1 MENLWTAG
9 RSVWM
14 KLGKE
19 VVADLVVADTE
30 VVAEEEVVDSSEE
43 AEGEVDHEVEEV
55 MVVVTGVME
64 EETGVMVVVIVVMV
78 GIGAMVEEV
87 VATRV
92 EEATLPVAVETTTE
106 TGVLAMEIVGA
117 PTEMAMIAMVLH
129 TSKTQDPSLH
139 WLLKVKVWHME
150 MGLYRIRSH
159 QTAGSKKRIYYVFS
173 LCEEE
178 QMDSHVT
185 VQHSL
190 NKIHPTFETTFV
202 LLCLLIWIINIL
214 QMKPG
219 FRKEFFKKNK
229 K

>member
-14 KLGKE
+14 KRGKE
-19 VVADLVVADTE
+19 VVAAPVVVDTE
-30 VVAEEEVVDSSEE
+30 VVEEEEVVDSSEE
-43 AEGEVDHEVEEV
+43 EEGEVDHEVEEV

-64 EETGVMVVVIVVMV
+64 EETGVMAVVIVVMV

-92 EEATLPVAVETTTE
+92 EEATLPVGVETTTE

-117 PTEMAMIAMVLH
+117 LTEMAMTAMVLH

-139 WLLKVKVWHME
+139 WLLVNTAGVRWPALVLFLKCSLQLATFSLTLPELRCSIWKWGTTE
-150 MGLYRIRSH
+150 TAH

-185 VQHSL
+185 S
-190 NKIHPTFETTFV
+190 TDETWFQEE
-202 LLCLLIWIINIL
+202 IL
-214 QMKPG
+214 
-219 FRKEFFKKNK
+219 
-229 K
+229 